1 MDPFHAVMPSAFPLK
16 NECMCEY
23 NKNGILQGGP
33 LVKEPF
39 STVTHLIRIF
49 VPRHIPLHDMLYLPE
64 YRRHF
69 IDWWSWCDFQN
80 QPVSGL
86 LEHLVQLKEPC
97 IFT

>member
-1 MDPFHAVMPSAFPLK
+1 MNTIKMVFCKGD
-16 NECMCEY
+16 
-23 NKNGILQGGP
+23 P

-49 VPRHIPLHDMLYLPE
+49 VPRHIPLHDMQYLPE

-86 LEHLVQLKEPC
+86 LEHLVQFKEPC